1 MTSLQMGRL
10 KIQELKIRDRLIAF
24 RESLVYMS
32 NNYAFYVAVILEI
45 RTFTHA
51 IVHT

>member
-32 NNYAFYVAVILEI
+32 NNYAFMLQLYSKSALL
-45 RTFTHA
+45 
-51 IVHT
+51 HTQ